1 MRRVDTQSKGSMRH
15 FAGGRA
21 GAGVRACVR
30 CSKAQRKRVVVGTV
44 ITTIAD
50 ARALAH
56 KS

>member
-1 MRRVDTQSKGSMRH
+1 VRRVDTQSKGSMRH